1 MDNVNSKTIKAGS
14 WYIASNFLLQGIG
27 FLTMPLFTR
36 IMSQEDLGFYN
47 NFNSWLSLLSIIV
60 TLEMYSSINRARF
73 DYEEKLD
80 SFLSSILLCGTAFTG
95 ICYLIVL
102 TFQDFFISLFNMNI
116 VYIHVMFTHLMIVPA
131 TKLLA
136 TNNQML
142 MKYKSA
148 SFFSIAPALAATL
161 ISLLLVMVS
170 DDKAWGK
177 IIGGTGSLTI
187 FNLALYLFILYKG
200 RKFEWEF
207 CKYAL
212 RIAIPL
218 VPHLL
223 SSNILGTT
231 DQIIITRY
239 WGTEYTA
246 LYNIAYLCSVIF
258 MILQSSVNHAWVPW
272 LFEQL
277 HRQNHNLI
285 KKVSRPYIF
294 IFCAISIAIMLFAPE
309 LVLIIGGDNYR
320 ESVFLMPPLI
330 AGRMFAFLYT
340 FYANVEFYHKKT
352 FGIAKNT
359 IIAAAVNLILNILL
373 IPVWGYI
380 MAAYTTLIG
389 YLVLLCTHFYSCRKL
404 KVKEFYDNKFIFCTA
419 AVLFIISMMIIPL
432 YHFPVAR
439 YLLIVACA
447 AISGLLIYLHRDKL
461 SIIRQS
467 LSGKH

>member
-1 MDNVNSKTIKAGS
+1 MENVNSKTIKAGS
-14 WYIASNFLLQGIG
+14 WYIISNFLLQGIG

-60 TLEMYSSINRARF
+60 TLEMYSSVSRARF

-80 SFLSSILLCGTAFTG
+80 SYLSSILLCGTAYSG
-95 ICYLIVL
+95 ICYLIIL
-102 TFQDFFISLFNMNI
+102 TFQDFFTNLFNMDM
-116 VYIHVMFTHLMIVPA
+116 VYIHVMFIHLMIVPA
-131 TKLLA
+131 TKLIV

-148 SFFSIAPALAATL
+148 SFFSIAPSLTATL
-161 ISLLLVMVS
+161 ISLLMVLIS

-177 IIGGTGSLTI
+177 IIGGTGALTI

-200 RKFEWEF
+200 RRFEWGF

-212 RIAIPL
+212 RISIPL

-223 SSNILGTT
+223 SGNILGTT

-246 LYNIAYLCSVIF
+246 LYNIAYLCSIIVS
-258 MILQSSVNHAWVPW
+258 ILQSSVNQAWVPW

-277 HRQNHNLI
+277 HRRNHAII
-285 KKVSRPYIF
+285 KKVSRPYIV
-294 IFCAISIAIMLFAPE
+294 IFCIVNIGIMLFAPE
-309 LVLIIGGDNYR
+309 MILIIGGKDYQ
-320 ESVFLMPPLI
+320 ESVVLLPPLI
-330 AGRMFAFLYT
+330 AGCVFAFLYT

-359 IIAAAVNLILNILL
+359 MIAAVANLVLNILL
-373 IPVWGYI
+373 IPTWGYI

-389 YLVLLCTHFYSCRKL
+389 YLVLLITHFYSCRKL
-404 KVKEFYDNKFIFCTA
+404 EIKEFYDNKFIFCTA
-419 AVLFIISMMIIPL
+419 AVMFAISLLIIPL
-432 YHFPVAR
+432 YQFPTAR
-439 YLLIVACA
+439 YLTIGACA
-447 AISGLLIYLHRDKL
+447 VTSGILIYLNRFKL
-461 SIIRQS
+461 NIIRES
-467 LSGKH
+467 LLEKH